1 MILEYSKALATIVVA
16 GLAVTTAQE
25 KLEKITSADPS
36 NRVLMSIYE
45 LVKGWIGCV
54 SRRGSQES

>member
-25 KLEKITSADPS
+25 KLEKKTSADPS
-36 NRVLMSIYE
+36 DRVFI
-45 LVKGWIGCV
+45 
-54 SRRGSQES
+54 R